1 MATTLQYSFLRPHT
15 ASVSCLCFFSFW
27 LTLQEA
33 LGKCDAK
40 VCCLF
45 KIYIK
50 SVFHSFEKA
59 RIHRT
64 TKMVNWQLSNI
75 SQEFNKSITDMSRHT
90 KHLILTLSLALGWQ
104 SKQLDCHSTVFHP
117 NNPLCPTPGPL
128 SACTST
134 ALLSPCGG
142 PASLQSALC
151 WSSSWVTNSYSP
163 AEQDHTCQSKG
174 NTCWR
179 VAMARVATCG
189 LDQGSHW
196 IRLYV
201 LTLKHKDKSRT
212 CIYAYSLCL
221 KRETMFGRCAKED
234 SQIFVKRKKL

>member
-1 MATTLQYSFLRPHT
+1 MNSKNHKNGELAAEQHLSRVQQVYYWHEQTHKAPNIDSFL
-15 ASVSCLCFFSFW
+15 
-27 LTLQEA
+27 
-33 LGKCDAK
+33 
-40 VCCLF
+40 
-45 KIYIK
+45 
-50 SVFHSFEKA
+50 A
-59 RIHRT
+59 R
-64 TKMVNWQLSNI
+64 
-75 SQEFNKSITDMSRHT
+75 
-90 KHLILTLSLALGWQ
+90 LSLALGWQ

-128 SACTST
+128 SACTPT

-142 PASLQSALC
+142 PTSLQSALC

-196 IRLYV
+196 IRLHV

-212 CIYAYSLCL
+212 SIYAYSLCL

-234 SQIFVKRKKL
+234 SQIFVKRKKIQAASSWSQ